1 MKVRKA
7 MESCDGLN
15 RKKEA
20 TTHIQPGG
28 AAVAVGMNLFSET
41 SEIF

>member
-1 MKVRKA
+1 
-7 MESCDGLN
+7 MESYEGLN

-20 TTHIQPGG
+20 TTQIQPGG
-28 AAVAVGMNLFSET
+28 AAVAVGMNLSSKT

>member
-1 MKVRKA
+1 MEVRKE

-15 RKKEA
+15 REKEA
-20 TTHIQPGG
+20 TTQIQSGG
-28 AAVAVGMNLFSET
+28 AAVAVGVNLSSKT

>member
-20 TTHIQPGG
+20 TTQIQPGG
-28 AAVAVGMNLFSET
+28 AAVAVGMNLSSET